1 MFFTAEEIELN
12 KDFLEKGYIKK
23 KTDSLESLE
32 YIKNIFINIISKLQ
46 NIKNN
51 SSDNMFN
58 NFHNLIDFREL
69 NNFRLNLINQ
79 INDIKDFREKY
90 FLLGK
95 KYLEIIVGNELVM
108 QNRINLSIQL
118 PNDNSSLL
126 PVHSDTWSGDSPFEA
141 VLWVPLVNCY
151 SSKSMYILPP
161 KKLYKINN
169 FFSRSKSLSSEEIY
183 NEIRKDV
190 EWINI
195 NYGEILIFNQNL
207 PHGNIINS
215 EPETRWSMNCR
226 FKSVFSPYGD
236 KKIGEFF
243 EPITL
248 RAISRVGMNYKFP
261 NET

>member
-1 MFFTAEEIELN
+1 MFFTKEETKLDKEFFDN
-12 KDFLEKGYIKK
+12 GYIKK
-23 KTDSLESLE
+23 KTDSLKSLN
-32 YIKNIFINIISKLQ
+32 YIKKIFIKKISEFSNK
-46 NIKNN
+46 KNN
-51 SSDNMFN
+51 STGDLLN
-58 NFHNLIDFREL
+58 NFHELIDVKDL
-69 NNFRLNLINQ
+69 NNFRLNIINH
-79 INDIKDFREKY
+79 ITNIKDFREKY

-108 QNRINLSIQL
+108 QNRINLSIQM

-161 KKLYKINN
+161 KELNKINN
-169 FFSRSKSLSSEEIY
+169 FFSNKKNLSSEQIFSEIK
-183 NEIRKDV
+183 NDV

-195 NYGEILIFNQNL
+195 SYGEVLIFNQNL
-207 PHGNIINS
+207 PHGNIVNV
-215 EPETRWSMNCR
+215 EGETRWSMNCR
-226 FKSVFSPYGD
+226 FKSIFSPYGD

-248 RAISRVGMNYKFP
+248 RTISKIGMNYKFP